1 MCRQS
6 PVGIPAHGPGR
17 FLHPWNSRI
26 PLRHSG
32 KGGEINLGRQ
42 LKRCIRSLLA
52 MLSQLIHFVVRHD
65 PQIPE
70 WLCRSLRHYFCYIH
84 LLLLSFLI
92 THTHLHHRH
101 GESPPMGP
109 GVISCQLTHIQIN
122 VVPSPIFRQRQT
134 IAVQNQAPRGRQ
146 KNRNRSLLKQ
156 RLRVF
161 LPLDNLHDKKSL
173 Q

>member
-1 MCRQS
+1 MFAPRVLRQSHDMCRQS

-32 KGGEINLGRQ
+32 KGGKIDLGRQ

-70 WLCRSLRHYFCYIH
+70 RLCRSLRHYFCYIH
-84 LLLLSFLI
+84 LLLLSFSY
-92 THTHLHHRH
+92 HPH
-101 GESPPMGP
+101 PPPPSSWGVAPDGP

-134 IAVQNQAPRGRQ
+134 IAVQNQAPRGR
-146 KNRNRSLLKQ
+146 
-156 RLRVF
+156 
-161 LPLDNLHDKKSL
+161 
-173 Q
+173 